1 MGIPENVN
9 LQNEQPNAQQPLV
22 EALPAKPLFALNK
35 SNIAF
40 IICALFG
47 SVFSA
52 LFGIFS
58 GFALGYSL
66 TIILLTTLFVV
77 FLAKRGNLRVFPI
90 ICGIITICNSLVFIC
105 TSNSSVRFFSVLI
118 SFLSALICFDGI
130 ANGKASGN
138 RNTIGIFYS
147 AASTLGNIGVTLK
160 SIFCGGDK
168 NKKSFLKALI
178 GLAFALP
185 VLAVVMPLLISSDE
199 AFSGMMNSIFE
210 NTFSTIAKIIFGI
223 SISILVI
230 PYGLS
235 LKDGRIA
242 KMPKGKFKGI
252 ESIYIISFL
261 SAIAVCYLLYLFS
274 QLAYFFSA
282 FKGFLPE
289 GDITYAQY
297 ARKGFFEMCAIA
309 VINLIIVFTAWFIAK
324 KKKGKANVGIQIITT
339 FIAVFTL
346 VIIATAISKMVL
358 YISTFGMTVLR
369 LTTSAFMLFL
379 AIVFIGVICK
389 IFIKKIN
396 LVKASI
402 ISAALI
408 VLLLGTVNVNG
419 FCAKYNYE
427 NYTAQRLEN
436 IDVKA
441 MYNLGDEG
449 IPYLVNLAKSDNN
462 DISYQA
468 EKYLSRAYMFD
479 YFEGLQNTAYF
490 SSEELDK
497 CRKYSGFDSYSIPK
511 EQAYNALYDYIK
523 ENPGFCYICQDYYK
537 DNYPRFGLW

>member
-1 MGIPENVN
+1 METHENAY
-9 LQNEQPNAQQPLV
+9 LQNEQTNLQQPYEDSLV
-22 EALPAKPLFALNK
+22 KKPLFELSK
-35 SNIAF
+35 GNITF
-40 IICALFG
+40 IIGALIG
-47 SVFSA
+47 SIFCA

-66 TIILLTTLFVV
+66 TIILLTLLFIIY
-77 FLAKRGNLRVFPI
+77 LSKKGEGRIFPV
-90 ICGIITICNSLVFIC
+90 ICGVLTLCSSAVFIC
-105 TSNSSVRFFSVLI
+105 TSNSSVRFFGVII
-118 SFLSALICFDGI
+118 SFLLSLACFGGL
-130 ANGKASGN
+130 ANGKTSGN

-160 SIFCGGDK
+160 SIFCGGNK

-210 NTFSTIAKIIFGI
+210 NTFSTIAKIIFGV

-235 LKDGRIA
+235 LKDGRIT

-261 SAIAVCYLLYLFS
+261 SAIAICYLLYLFS

-324 KKKGKANVGIQIITT
+324 KKKGKANVGIQTMTT

-346 VIIATAISKMVL
+346 VIITTAISKMVL
-358 YISTFGMTVLR
+358 YISAFGMTVLR

-379 AIVFIGVICK
+379 FIVFISVICK
-389 IFIKKIN
+389 IFLKKIN
-396 LVKASI
+396 LVKTSLIAASI
-402 ISAALI
+402 I
-408 VLLLGTVNVNG
+408 VLLLGTVNVNTV
-419 FCAKYNYE
+419 CAKYNYQ
-427 NYTAQRLEN
+427 NYTTQKLEN

-441 MYNLGDEG
+441 MYDLGDEG
-449 IPYLVNLAKSDNN
+449 IPYLVKLAKSNDNN
-462 DISYQA
+462 VSYQA
-468 EKYLSRAYMFD
+468 ERYLAEAYMFD
-479 YFEGLQNTAYF
+479 YFEGLQNANYF
-490 SSEELDK
+490 SAEKLDK
-497 CRKYSGFDSYSIPK
+497 YRKYSGFDSYSIPK
-511 EQAYNALYDYIK
+511 EQAYNALYGYIE

-537 DNYPRFGLW
+537 ANHSRFSLW